1 MDGYAIIDLK
11 QLVKELGES
20 KTNFILSDFQCPLA
34 PDVEYFLLHKAIPFM
49 KSSVSSTFLVFASYK
64 QENALVGYYT
74 LANKVLL
81 IQAQSVNS
89 KTFHRIRK
97 FGEYDP
103 SSRAVVIPSPLIGQ
117 LGKNFNHSYNDLI
130 SGDELLKM
138 ALDDVKKALS
148 LLGGKT
154 VYVECE
160 HKKQLVDFYKRN
172 GFVLFWDR
180 PLDPDETGLKGH
192 SLYQLLKYFS
202 E

>member
-1 MDGYAIIDLK
+1 MDGYAVVDLR
-11 QLVKELGES
+11 QLVKELGED
-20 KTNFILSDFQCPLA
+20 KANFILSDFRCPLA

-64 QENALVGYYT
+64 QQIALVGYYT
-74 LANKVLL
+74 LANKVLMV
-81 IQAQSVNS
+81 QAQSVSNR
-89 KTFHRIRK
+89 TFCRIRK

-103 SSRAVVIPSPLIGQ
+103 SSRAVIIPSPLIGQ
-117 LGKNFNHSYNDLI
+117 LGKNFNNDYNELI
-130 SGDELLKM
+130 SGDELLKL
-138 ALDDVKKALS
+138 ALDSVRKALF